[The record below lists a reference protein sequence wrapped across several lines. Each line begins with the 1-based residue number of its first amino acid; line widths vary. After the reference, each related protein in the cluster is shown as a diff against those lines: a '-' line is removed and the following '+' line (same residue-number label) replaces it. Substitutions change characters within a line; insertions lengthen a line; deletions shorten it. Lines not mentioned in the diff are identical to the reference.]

1 MRYFAH
7 CLDRIW
13 PDSSVRR
20 LVGVLVFLDFISLEV
35 AVGFLIV
42 VVQVYGVFLKKT
54 NIDSIRVS
62 LDPVFVSKELY
73 QTSLDRIGRLERK
86 TGINGSG

>member
-1 MRYFAH
+1 M
-7 CLDRIW
+7 
-13 PDSSVRR
+13 
-20 LVGVLVFLDFISLEV
+20 FLDFISLEV

-42 VVQVYGVFLKKT
+42 AVQVYGVFLKKT

-62 LDPVFVSKELY
+62 LDPVFVSRELY

>member
-1 MRYFAH
+1 
-7 CLDRIW
+7 
-13 PDSSVRR
+13 V
-20 LVGVLVFLDFISLEV
+20 VGVLVFLDFISLEV

-42 VVQVYGVFLKKT
+42 AVQVYGVFLKKT

-62 LDPVFVSKELY
+62 LDPVFVSRELY

>member
-1 MRYFAH
+1 MGYFSYR
-7 CLDRIW
+7 LDRIW
-13 PDSSVRR
+13 LDSSVRR
-20 LVGVLVFLDFISLEV
+20 VVGVLVFLDFISLEV

-42 VVQVYGVFLKKT
+42 AVQVYGVFLKKT

-62 LDPVFVSKELY
+62 LDPVFVSRELY

>member
-1 MRYFAH
+1 M
-7 CLDRIW
+7 
-13 PDSSVRR
+13 
-20 LVGVLVFLDFISLEV
+20 FLDFISLEV

>member
-1 MRYFAH
+1 M
-7 CLDRIW
+7 
-13 PDSSVRR
+13 
-20 LVGVLVFLDFISLEV
+20 VGVLVFLDFISLEV

-73 QTSLDRIGRLERK
+73 HTSLDRIGRLERK